1 MPAGDFGDEAS
12 VEVTAP
18 PDAVWAL
25 VGDPLRTPEWS
36 PVCRRVEWIAP
47 STGPAEG
54 ARFRGHNQ
62 LRGIRW
68 SRDCQI
74 DEWQPAR
81 TIAFHTEFKG
91 RESTRW
97 RYRLEPTGT
106 GTRVTE
112 TYRAVFLPRWVWL
125 MRKLPGAA
133 ITSARD
139 TERNLSTSLANLKRL
154 AEASG

>member
-12 VEVTAP
+12 VEIAAP
-18 PDAVWAL
+18 PTTVWSL
-25 VGDPLRTPEWS
+25 VGDPARTPEWS
-36 PVCRRVEWIAP
+36 PVCQRVEWIPPA
-47 STGPAEG
+47 TGPAAG

-68 SRDCQI
+68 SRECQI
-74 DEWQPAR
+74 DEWDADH

-97 RYRLEPTGT
+97 RYTLEPTAS

-112 TYRAVFLPRWVWL
+112 TYRAVFLPTWVWL

-133 ITSARD
+133 KTSARD
-139 TERNLSTSLANLKRL
+139 TQRNLSSSLATLKRL
-154 AEASG
+154 AEAGG